1 MFDDFSDANISSNLK
16 PCCPNIFK
24 KILKNLFLKIVLYT
38 YPFPFLS
45 LRITIVFH
53 QTNFLIFVLTGIPH
67 SICNLA
73 MHTNKDEKSY
83 EKLRTNF
90 LFGLDGLVR
99 KQAEIL
105 IHVALWAWAR
115 DFCLRVKDSKSSFL
129 TKASIPPTG

>member
-1 MFDDFSDANISSNLK
+1 MYFSKMFS
-16 PCCPNIFK
+16 
-24 KILKNLFLKIVLYT
+24 T
-38 YPFPFLS
+38 YPFPSLS

-73 MHTNKDEKSY
+73 MHTNKDDKSY
-83 EKLRTNF
+83 EMLRTNF

-99 KQAEIL
+99 KQTEIL